1 MNEDNLIAGSNVAL
15 TDGYWLA
22 RNQHQEAYALVQSG
36 DAVDMAAALAIV
48 RA

>member
-1 MNEDNLIAGSNVAL
+1 MNEDNLTPGSNVAL
-15 TDGYWLA
+15 TDGFWLA
-22 RNQHQEAYALVQSG
+22 NSQHQEAYALVQSG